1 MRMHTFEKKSTALVN
16 ELKFSDCHDDFFFQ
30 KHSMILKKK
39 RVWFTSIDDYKCEKN
54 TSAHSVNR
62 KEKQL

>member
-1 MRMHTFEKKSTALVN
+1 MHTFEKKSTALVN

-39 RVWFTSIDDYKCEKN
+39 EYDSLPLMIINVRRIPLLI
-54 TSAHSVNR
+54 
-62 KEKQL
+62 Q

>member
-1 MRMHTFEKKSTALVN
+1 MRMHTFEKKSTALVI

-39 RVWFTSIDDYKCEKN
+39 EYDSLPLMIINVRRIPLLI
-54 TSAHSVNR
+54 
-62 KEKQL
+62 Q

>member
-1 MRMHTFEKKSTALVN
+1 MHTFEKKSTALVN

-39 RVWFTSIDDYKCEKN
+39 
-54 TSAHSVNR
+54 
-62 KEKQL
+62 KEYDSLPLMINVRRIPLLI